1 MRKDAR
7 DTLMTPTPRELE
19 VLALICDGRSTREIA
34 AELGLSE
41 KTVACHRGR
50 LLEKAAAHD
59 AVHLFR
65 WALEQG
71 YVSVERKPPPP
82 PGG

>member
-1 MRKDAR
+1 MRNER

-19 VLALICDGRSTREIA
+19 VLELICDGRSTREIA
-34 AELGLSE
+34 GLLRLSE
-41 KTVACHRGR
+41 KTVACHRGK
-50 LLEKAAAHD
+50 LLEKAAVHD

-65 WALEQG
+65 WAIEQG
-71 YVSVERKPPPP
+71 YVSVGRKPTTT